1 MQKAR
6 IDKKIKAFGEKGKKC
21 VHEGYQKYSD
31 SIEVQLA
38 SKEKECNWQNATW
51 QEVSV
56 QWP

>member
-1 MQKAR
+1 MVRKAT
-6 IDKKIKAFGEKGKKC
+6 KW
-21 VHEGYQKYSD
+21 VHEGYQEYSD
-31 SIEVQLA
+31 SIEVQLASNEKEIEVQLA